1 VLRYVVVDNTSRAD
15 VTIRFIPGSYI
26 PPSRSTV
33 GLTRSLS
40 SEKWLRSAQMT
51 LATGGATTLENISD
65 VAAHEWGHALGI
77 NGHSDNSKDLMY
89 GASVRVITVT
99 PFGRVLSTKSEVRT
113 PTRRDLNTMK
123 TIYADNF
130 NSSTD

>member
-1 VLRYVVVDNTSRAD
+1 VVVDTASKAD
-15 VTIRFIPGSYI
+15 VTVRFIPGSYV

-33 GLTRSLS
+33 GVTRSLS
-40 SEKWLRSAQMT
+40 SEKWMRSAQMT

-99 PFGRVLSTKSEVRT
+99 PFGRVLSSKSEVRT
-113 PTRRDLNTMK
+113 PSRRDLNTVK
-123 TIYADNF
+123 TIYATDF
-130 NSSTD
+130 KPSTKR